1 MLTVKEFNKLYI
13 AHRREQA
20 KKIKLWV
27 VKGFSIESVKT
38 TKRTKILKQTDTG
51 VPYYETVIEQLKKP
65 IVKIKMDGVNGFNAM
80 LVAYLKM
87 FTPCIE
93 AKITNT
99 AGKWIPNVGYIPN
112 RDKGRAD
119 ITAQYS
125 LFELCIET
133 KNTYGKRKEKQ
144 LESQK
149 KFEAMA
155 ANQTFRKYVLVRDF
169 EDFQIKM
176 AEIFNNLP

>member
-1 MLTVKEFNKLYI
+1 
-13 AHRREQA
+13 
-20 KKIKLWV
+20 
-27 VKGFSIESVKT
+27 
-38 TKRTKILKQTDTG
+38 
-51 VPYYETVIEQLKKP
+51 
-65 IVKIKMDGVNGFNAM
+65 MDGVNGFNAM

-133 KNTYGKRKEKQ
+133 KKHVWQKERETVR
-144 LESQK
+144 ESK
-149 KFEAMA
+149 K
-155 ANQTFRKYVLVRDF
+155 V
-169 EDFQIKM
+169 
-176 AEIFNNLP
+176 